1 MAKKI
6 ALAGILGGIALFVWE
21 SVAHMALPLGEAGL
35 KGVDNEEVV
44 AQELKANIREPGF
57 YFFPAP
63 DHTPGMSPEQ
73 HREADRKTQERWNA
87 GPSGILIFHPAGM
100 GDHFVRQMCT
110 QFGADVLA
118 MLLSAILLSW
128 ATGLGGYGGRALFVT
143 LIGLIPTLAVEIP
156 LWNWYGLPTV
166 YTLAQFTVHLVGFA
180 AGGLAVAALVRPGAG
195 RG

>member
-6 ALAGILGGIALFVWE
+6 GLAGILGGIALFVWE
-21 SVAHMALPLGEAGL
+21 S
-35 KGVDNEEVV
+35 V

-63 DHTPGMSPEQ
+63 DHTPGMRPEQ
-73 HREADRKTQERWNA
+73 HREADRKTQERWN
-87 GPSGILIFHPAGM
+87 
-100 GDHFVRQMCT
+100 VRQMCT
-110 QFGADVLA
+110 QFGTNVLA

-143 LIGLIPTLAVEIP
+143 LIGLIPTLV
-156 LWNWYGLPTV
+156 
-166 YTLAQFTVHLVGFA
+166 QFTVHLVGFA
-180 AGGLAVAALVRPGAG
+180 AGGLAVASLVKPGAG